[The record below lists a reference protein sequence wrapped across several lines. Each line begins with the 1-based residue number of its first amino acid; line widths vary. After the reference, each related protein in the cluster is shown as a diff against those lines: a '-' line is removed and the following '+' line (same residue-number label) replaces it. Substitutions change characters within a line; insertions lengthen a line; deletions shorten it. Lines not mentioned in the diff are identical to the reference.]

1 MATKEMMTI
10 INRAEKNLKN
20 SVEEQIKII
29 DKQFKNLVKF
39 SKQKDY
45 KLIVEIFE
53 LNDLIQEMNH
63 KAQDRAIENFMK
75 APLGKDLRRNVAY
88 MMISR
93 SLKDISHNAVNI
105 AKYINAIQGKKISK
119 AWVNEIS
126 SKIERRVSELL
137 KLIQKED
144 IELANKLIER
154 DASINKAYKKLLAT
168 FEKSAQTKLKLSKEE
183 KEFAMLGFIMAAK
196 NFEAAGDG
204 IKEIAESIKFI
215 STGKF
220 N

>member
-1 MATKEMMTI
+1 MATKEISTI

-20 SVEEQIKII
+20 SIEEQINII
-29 DKQFKNLVKF
+29 DTQFKNLVAF
-39 SKQKDY
+39 SKKKDY

-53 LNDLIQEMNH
+53 LDDLIIELNH
-63 KAQDRAIENFMK
+63 RTQDKAIENFMK

-88 MMISR
+88 MMIGR

-126 SKIERRVSELL
+126 SKVERRVSTIQELI
-137 KLIQKED
+137 KKED
-144 IELANKLIER
+144 LELANKLIKR
-154 DASINKAYKKLLAT
+154 DDSINKTYKKLLAT

-183 KEFAMLGFIMAAK
+183 KEFAVLGFIMAAK
-196 NFEAAGDG
+196 NFEAAGDN